1 MQLKPILAAAG
12 LTATATTNALL
23 LPPDVSVDDIITTLP
38 VPAEVDFDVNVPKIA
53 QAQNL
58 KLNCPGCPVRVFHH
72 LDEHV
77 GEVKIS
83 TDTPSHLELDFSI
96 QPSEDIDRLM
106 LNGYELYPKSDPFKN
121 TLTAALLPEFGDKK
135 MRRPHH
141 FKGPRPLSIQ
151 NLGFGLQTRVVPSAD
166 SDDALELVVVD
177 LQIIEVGNAFVDGIP
192 NVEIKLV
199 KTPSGKLM
207 IADLAPTA
215 SETVQETPMD
225 AQEECTTTF
234 CKWLAMAKQQ
244 FGRFRSGKHCGGR
257 PAHASQESGHFAGH
271 RPHHPGHLGH
281 GHHHH
286 EFKHSWKHLLRNIAT
301 QILLPV
307 AIGIMAGVTASV
319 LGMMVG
325 TFVVYVWRT
334 FVRRPSS
341 TRRRHRGHGHSSKAA
356 VNEAVVEEEKSGLM
370 AHQEEPDVPP
380 AYVEE
385 GVVVNDDKKPE
396 DGA

>member
-1 MQLKPILAAAG
+1 MQLKAILAAAG

-23 LPPDVSVDDIITTLP
+23 LPPDVSVDDVITTLP
-38 VPAEVDFDVNVPKIA
+38 VPSEVDFDVDVPKIA

-58 KLNCPGCPVRVFHH
+58 KLNCPGCPVRVSPHWK
-72 LDEHV
+72 
-77 GEVKIS
+77 GNGKIN
-83 TDTPSHLELDFSI
+83 TDIPSHLELDFSI
-96 QPSEDIDRLM
+96 EKSDGIDRLM
-106 LNGYELYPKSDPFKN
+106 LNGYELYPNPDPFMN

-141 FKGPRPLSIQ
+141 FKGPRPHSIQ
-151 NLGFGLQTRVVPSAD
+151 TLGFDLQARVVPPAD
-166 SDDALELVVVD
+166 GVDALELVVVD
-177 LQIIEVGNAFVDGIP
+177 LHIFEVGDSFVDGIP

-199 KTPSGKLM
+199 KTPLGQLR
-207 IADLAPTA
+207 IADIAPTA
-215 SETVQETPMD
+215 SETVQETPKD
-225 AQEECTTTF
+225 SQEECTTKF

-244 FGRFRSGKHCGGR
+244 LGRFRSGKHCGGR
-257 PAHASQESGHFAGH
+257 PAHASQESGHFTAH
-271 RPHHPGHLGH
+271 RPGHPGH

-286 EFKHSWKHLLRNIAT
+286 EFKHSWKHLLKNIAT

-385 GVVVNDDKKPE
+385 GVVVSDDKKPE

>member
-38 VPAEVDFDVNVPKIA
+38 VPTELDFDVNAPKVA

-58 KLNCPGCPVRVFHH
+58 KLDCPGCPVRVFP
-72 LDEHV
+72 DWKGPE
-77 GEVKIS
+77 GIVKID
-83 TDTPSHLELDFSI
+83 TDIPSHLELDFSI
-96 QPSEDIDRLM
+96 EPSDDVDRLM

-121 TLTAALLPEFGDKK
+121 TLTAALLPEHGDKNMK
-135 MRRPHH
+135 RPHH
-141 FKGPRPLSIQ
+141 FKGPRPHSIQ
-151 NLGFGLQTRVVPSAD
+151 NLGFGLQIRVVPSAD
-166 SDDALELVVVD
+166 DDELELVVVD
-177 LQIIEVGNAFVDGIP
+177 LHIIEVGNAFVDGIP
-192 NVEIKLV
+192 SVEIKLV
-199 KTPSGKLM
+199 KTPSGKLL

-215 SETVQETPMD
+215 SETTQETPMD
-225 AQEECTTTF
+225 AQEECTTMF

-244 FGRFRSGKHCGGR
+244 FGRFRSGKHCGAR
-257 PAHASQESGHFAGH
+257 PVHASQESGHFAAH
-271 RPHHPGHLGH
+271 RPDHPSHPGH
-281 GHHHH
+281 GHHRH
-286 EFKHSWKHLLRNIAT
+286 EFKHSWKHLLKNIAT

-380 AYVEE
+380 AYMEE
-385 GVVVNDDKKPE
+385 GIVVNDDKKPE
-396 DGA
+396 EGA

>member
-1 MQLKPILAAAG
+1 MQLKSILAAAG

-38 VPAEVDFDVNVPKIA
+38 VPTEVDFDVNVPKVA

-58 KLNCPGCPVRVFHH
+58 KLNCPGCPVRVFPHWKGQKGNA
-72 LDEHV
+72 E
-77 GEVKIS
+77 IN
-83 TDTPSHLELDFSI
+83 TDIPSHLELDFSI
-96 QPSEDIDRLM
+96 EPSDDVDRLM

-135 MRRPHH
+135 MKRPHH
-141 FKGPRPLSIQ
+141 FKGPRPHSIQ
-151 NLGFGLQTRVVPSAD
+151 NLGFGLQIRVVPSAD

-207 IADLAPTA
+207 IADLAPTV
-215 SETVQETPMD
+215 SETAHETPMD
-225 AQEECTTTF
+225 AQKECTTMF

-244 FGRFRSGKHCGGR
+244 FGRFRPGKHCGGR
-257 PAHASQESGHFAGH
+257 PVHTNQESGHFAAH
-271 RPHHPGHLGH
+271 RPHHPGHPGH
-281 GHHHH
+281 AHHHH
-286 EFKHSWKHLLRNIAT
+286 EFKHSWKHLLKNIAT

-370 AHQEEPDVPP
+370 AHQEESDVPP

-385 GVVVNDDKKPE
+385 GVAVNDDKKPE

>member
-12 LTATATTNALL
+12 LTVAANTNALL
-23 LPPDVSVDDIITTLP
+23 LPPDVSVDDITTTLP
-38 VPAEVDFDVNVPKIA
+38 VPTEVDFDVNLPEIA
-53 QAQNL
+53 RAQNL

-72 LDEHV
+72 WKAQE
-77 GEVKIS
+77 GNAKIS
-83 TDTPSHLELDFSI
+83 TDIPSHLELDFSI
-96 QPSEDIDRLM
+96 EPSNDVDRLM

-121 TLTAALLPEFGDKK
+121 TLTAALLPDFGDKK
-135 MRRPHH
+135 MKRPHH
-141 FKGPRPLSIQ
+141 FKGPRPNRVQ
-151 NLGFGLQTRVVPSAD
+151 NLGFGLQTRVLPSAD
-166 SDDALELVVVD
+166 NDDALELVVVD

-215 SETVQETPMD
+215 SETVPETPTP
-225 AQEECTTTF
+225 AQEECTTIF

-244 FGRFRSGKHCGGR
+244 WGRFRSGKHCGGR
-257 PAHASQESGHFAGH
+257 PVHASQESGHSATH
-271 RPHHPGHLGH
+271 HPHHPGHA
-281 GHHHH
+281 HHHH
-286 EFKHSWKHLLRNIAT
+286 EFKHSWKHLLKNIAT

-334 FVRRPSS
+334 FIRRPSS

-370 AHQEEPDVPP
+370 AHQEESDVPP